1 MQGAFKTPTLR
12 DIALTSPY
20 MHNGCYDTLEE
31 VVEHYVR
38 GGEVQDHLSPNIRPL
53 DLSAQ
58 EKSDLVEFMRSLT
71 SAPRVVSVPALPR

>member
-1 MQGAFKTPTLR
+1 
-12 DIALTSPY
+12 

-38 GGEVQDHLSPNIRPL
+38 GGEVQDHLSPNIRRL
-53 DLSAQ
+53 ELSAQ
-58 EKSDLVEFMRSLT
+58 EQSDLVEFMRSLT